1 MSDNHVFLVLFTFG
15 TGIACLKDMK
25 QSQSNGSYGSELCAG
40 LCIEEIRQLKIEW
53 IRSVRNG
60 EESCSYNFM
69 PRFDG
74 VPEEF
79 FALDEIPWEKCEEA
93 NIPRSMR
100 NYAQML
106 REKGASV
113 EVSVAPRGIVCF
125 RMLFRGKRFALWF
138 NAWTSK
144 TIVVGGTQSADNPSK
159 PMA

>member
-1 MSDNHVFLVLFTFG
+1 
-15 TGIACLKDMK
+15 LKDMK
-25 QSQSNGSYGSELCAG
+25 QSQSNDSSESDLCAE
-40 LCIEEIRQLKIEW
+40 LCIEEIRQLKIER

-79 FALDEIPWEKCEEA
+79 FALEEIPWEKCDET

-100 NYAQML
+100 NYAKML

-144 TIVVGGTQSADNPSK
+144 TIVVGGPQSADKPSM

>member
-1 MSDNHVFLVLFTFG
+1 M
-15 TGIACLKDMK
+15 
-25 QSQSNGSYGSELCAG
+25 
-40 LCIEEIRQLKIEW
+40 KIER
-53 IRSVRNG
+53 IKSVRDG
-60 EESCSYNFM
+60 EESCLYNFM
-69 PRFDG
+69 PKFDG

-79 FALDEIPWEKCEEA
+79 FALEEIPWEKCEDA

-100 NYAQML
+100 NYAKML

-125 RMLFRGKRFALWF
+125 RMLFRGRRFALWF

-144 TIVVGGTQSADNPSK
+144 SIVVGGTQSADNHSK